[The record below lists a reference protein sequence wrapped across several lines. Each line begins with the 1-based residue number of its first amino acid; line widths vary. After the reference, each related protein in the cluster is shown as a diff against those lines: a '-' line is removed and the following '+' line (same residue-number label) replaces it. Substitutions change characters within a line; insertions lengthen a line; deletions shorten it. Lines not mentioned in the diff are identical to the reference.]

1 MRYYLSGKIT
11 GDAGYREKF
20 AGYEA
25 RYARLGLRVAN
36 PARHEK
42 KGRTWSWYMKCD
54 IRMLTR
60 CGGIIMLPD
69 WKESEGAR
77 LEHHLAEKLGLTII
91 YAPAEDKDV
100 RPAAV

>member
-1 MRYYLSGKIT
+1 MRYYLSGKIA

-25 RYARLGLRVAN
+25 RYARLGLRVVN
-36 PARHEK
+36 PARQK
-42 KGRTWSWYMKCD
+42 DGRPWAWYMRRD
-54 IRMLTR
+54 IRTLTR

-69 WKESEGAR
+69 WTESEGAR
-77 LEHHLAEKLGLTII
+77 LEHYLAQKLGMTII
-91 YAPAEDKDV
+91 YAAADSGV